1 MPSLNLL
8 KAIAREG
15 VLTARAGMYPLARL
29 RPMPTAG
36 PLGSHTPVV
45 LVHGFLGHR
54 DMLRPIARRL
64 YSEGW
69 DTVERVGYRST
80 TARLEDVVDA
90 IREVAVPLAKKHGG
104 KVDIIGHSLG
114 ALASRAWIKA
124 LGGDDYVR
132 RFISLGGP
140 HAGTTWYFVS
150 PPWLHDAL
158 RPDGPWAKL
167 LNEGTEP
174 VPTTVIR
181 ARYDHQVFPP
191 ARAAIDGV
199 HEVVIG
205 GYGHNGML
213 WAPEA
218 HDAIVHAL
226 DAPGNT
232 P

>member
-1 MPSLNLL
+1 MPSLDLL

-15 VLTARAGMYPLARL
+15 VLTARAGMYPFARL
-29 RPMPTAG
+29 RKMPQPG
-36 PLGSHTPVV
+36 PAGSHTPVV

-69 DTVERVGYRST
+69 DQVARVGYPSAT
-80 TARLEDVVDA
+80 CRLEDVVDA
-90 IREVAVPLAKKHGG
+90 IREVVVPLAKEHG
-104 KVDIIGHSLG
+104 KVDLIGHSLG

-124 LGGDDYVR
+124 LGGDRYVR
-132 RFISLGGP
+132 RFVSLGGP

-150 PPWLHDAL
+150 PPWLHEAL
-158 RPDGPWAKL
+158 SPDGPWPRL
-167 LNEGTEP
+167 LNQGPEP

-191 ARAAIDGV
+191 ARAAIGGV

-218 HDAIVHAL
+218 HEAIVNAL
-226 DAPGNT
+226 SAPD
-232 P
+232 